1 MGKVYKPYDFKR
13 FGIDE
18 KIEATESLTM
28 TVERFA
34 DPQKMGALYKQ
45 HPELFELIVG
55 MSRAKGL

>member
-1 MGKVYKPYDFKR
+1 
-13 FGIDE
+13 
-18 KIEATESLTM
+18 M